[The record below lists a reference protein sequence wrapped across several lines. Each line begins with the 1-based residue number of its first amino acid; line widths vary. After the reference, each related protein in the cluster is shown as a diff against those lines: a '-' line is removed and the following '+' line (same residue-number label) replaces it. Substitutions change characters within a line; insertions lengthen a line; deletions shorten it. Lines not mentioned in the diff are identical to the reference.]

1 MIKLYFTLKILI
13 PLTIIILILTTLII
27 FSIKYKIDSKTKKNC
42 FNCKYYK
49 LHDVSSCSGI
59 CRYKCILKNTYHKHN
74 FNDRV
79 KFTKCK
85 EFKNKY
91 HKEL

>member
-1 MIKLYFTLKILI
+1 MLCLYFKLIFLI
-13 PLTIIILILTTLII
+13 PLVIFLLLLLLLFIL
-27 FSIKYKIDSKTKKNC
+27 SIKHKIDSKFKKNC

-49 LHDVSSCSGI
+49 LHSVSSFGGRCK
-59 CRYKCILKNTYHKHN
+59 YKCALKNIYCTHD

-85 EFKNKY
+85 EFKNK
-91 HKEL
+91 

>member
-1 MIKLYFTLKILI
+1 MMLFLYFKLILLI
-13 PLTIIILILTTLII
+13 PLLISLLLLFILL
-27 FSIKYKIDSKTKKNC
+27 IKYKIDSKFKKNC

-49 LHDVSSCSGI
+49 LHSVSSFGGKCK
-59 CRYKCILKNTYHKHN
+59 YKCTLKNIYCIHD

-85 EFKNKY
+85 DFEIK
-91 HKEL
+91 

>member
-13 PLTIIILILTTLII
+13 PLILILSILLILLI
-27 FSIKYKIDSKTKKNC
+27 SLIKSKIDGKYKNNC

-49 LHDVSSCSGI
+49 LHDASS
-59 CRYKCILKNTYHKHN
+59 CRYKCTLKNTYDKHN

-85 EFKNKY
+85 EFKNK
-91 HKEL
+91 